1 MSASMEELIA
11 RGFCARNYAHEIHL
25 QTRKFA
31 THSALGDFYEGVV
44 PALDSLAE
52 CYQGRF
58 GVLERFR
65 DCRPDRT
72 HHIRDWLRVEADWIC
87 ENCDALAKG
96 DPAIGNLIQDVL
108 SIYYQTIDR
117 LGRS

>member
-1 MSASMEELIA
+1 MAARMEELIA
-11 RGFCARNYAHEIHL
+11 RGFCARSYAHEIHL

-31 THSALGDFYEGVV
+31 VHEALGAFYEDVV
-44 PALDSLAE
+44 PALDRLAE
-52 CYQGRF
+52 AYQGRF

-72 HHIRDWLRVEADWIC
+72 QHIRDWLRVESDWIC
-87 ENCDALAKG
+87 ENAAALGNG
-96 DPAIGNLIQDVL
+96 DPAIENLVQDVL
-108 SIYYQTIDR
+108 AVYYLAIDR